1 MAAIMLNAHHI
12 DVKIESAKL
21 GAGTLK
27 GHKVAHLTGTTQF
40 QLDDTARK
48 ELKDFVTDGGTL
60 IIDSCGGNA
69 AFAQSVES
77 EMDTIFGDDAK
88 SLGEPLPQDSP
99 LYREGSKP
107 IDIAWRTFAK
117 SQVGSL
123 KGGRLR
129 GIKVKDRLAVI
140 YSPEDLSVG
149 SGRTTD
155 RWDQRVRTEDRDGA
169 GGECADDRDEGEVI
183 LPLAAS
189 RIRTAPSAKPQAA
202 TNISVSSTPSS
213 RIPSPDPPTP
223 SPSAH
228 SASGNT
234 HPKPP
239 QTEASWSPPSTRA
252 WT

>member
-1 MAAIMLNAHHI
+1 MDVRAHADDFQLGTDIFLYSVDKKNLQHKGETYLVTPDPKIKATASLSLARIQYDGNWDPEPGGWKRMAAIMLNAHHI
-12 DVKIESAKL
+12 NVKIESVKL

-149 SGRTTD
+149 LVG
-155 RWDQRVRTEDRDGA
+155 QPIDGIN
-169 GGECADDRDEGEVI
+169 GYE
-183 LPLAAS
+183 PK
-189 RIRTAPSAKPQAA
+189 TATALVENVLMIAMK
-202 TNISVSSTPSS
+202 
-213 RIPSPDPPTP
+213 
-223 SPSAH
+223 
-228 SASGNT
+228 G
-234 HPKPP
+234 K
-239 QTEASWSPPSTRA
+239 
-252 WT
+252 